1 MSHPTQQPLGTGL
14 ATRRRALALAAT
26 SRPLDVDLAGDGDL
40 LGAMRVVGCD
50 AVDVV
55 VVVVLVVD
63 GADS

>member
-1 MSHPTQQPLGTGL
+1 M
-14 ATRRRALALAAT
+14 AAT